1 MQQPTGRQ
9 RARVDDVARVDVQIV
24 DRLHIAAI
32 VERAGQRERKI
43 VTDVELV
50 VGRHREI
57 TLQIHVG
64 IVRCTVRAA
73 ALERRSRYCQVMRGA
88 DLPVRVRDR
97 AARRH
102 VHVAARVRDVAD
114 LPATVVQGRPLNV
127 EACAAQLAA
136 LGVGNRRRADR
147 HVTVTGDRA
156 HAGHAA
162 RVAVGDLAAALH
174 GHLAGTK
181 IGNRTVS
188 VVDRCRLDAKRA
200 RVTRRLLAG
209 LNMSTLVHQRAAVR
223 QRQ

>member
-1 MQQPTGRQ
+1 M
-9 RARVDDVARVDVQIV
+9 
-24 DRLHIAAI
+24 
-32 VERAGQRERKI
+32 
-43 VTDVELV
+43 TDVELV

-73 ALERRSRYCQVMRGA
+73 ALERRSRYCQVMRGT

-174 GHLAGTK
+174 GHLAGAEV
-181 IGNRTVS
+181 GNRAVS
-188 VVDRCRLDAKRA
+188 IVNRCRLDAECA
-200 RVTRRLLAG
+200 RIARRLLAG